1 MDPNWN
7 VPSEREWT
15 AEEMEEFL
23 SSHDSGTALLGGGVM
38 TNNYSGKLSTPI
50 TLRDMYETIAKIEQ
64 ANCTGIHITS
74 ITPPEQ
80 GWPIMAHCSI
90 CKKTVI
96 VLSPYA
102 SKPEE
107 GDIWSLKGTCLDE
120 DEHIRHNMYP
130 QHDYPWPNRMGPRP
144 EEWTAEAHRHYWNPM
159 GVPK

>member
-15 AEEMEEFL
+15 AEEMEEFFAK
-23 SSHDSGTALLGGGVM
+23 GITGGAVAS
-38 TNNYSGKLSTPI
+38 N
-50 TLRDMYETIAKIEQ
+50 AKWSN
-64 ANCTGIHITS
+64 APKPTGIHITS

-102 SKPEE
+102 AKPED
-107 GDIWSLKGTCLDE
+107 GDILSLKGTCLDE
-120 DEHIRHNMYP
+120 DEHIRHNMWP
-130 QHDYPWPNRMGPRP
+130 QHDYPWPSRWGPRP
-144 EEWTAEAHRHYWNPM
+144 EEWTEEAFKHYWNPL

>member
-15 AEEMEEFL
+15 IEEQEEFF
-23 SSHDSGTALLGGGVM
+23 SSRDAITGLFSGAVASNATWSNAP
-38 TNNYSGKLSTPI
+38 KP
-50 TLRDMYETIAKIEQ
+50 
-64 ANCTGIHITS
+64 TGIHLTS

-80 GWPIMAHCSI
+80 GWPIMAHCKI

-96 VLSPYA
+96 VLSLYA
-102 SKPEE
+102 AKPEK

-120 DEHIRHNMYP
+120 NENIRHNMYP
-130 QHDYPWPNRMGPRP
+130 QHDYPWPSRMGPRP
-144 EEWTAEAHRHYWNPM
+144 EEWTAEAYKHYWNPL